1 MKYLL
6 DTNICIYLIK
16 RKSPE
21 IIHELEKVGFENV
34 YLSTITVAE
43 LEYGVA
49 NSCRQQEAQVALLEF
64 MLSFT
69 VLDFTQS
76 SANCYGRIRKE
87 LKDKGEPIGE
97 MDMLIASIALANNLT
112 IVTNNEREF
121 TRISNLHVTN
131 WKNKS

>member
-49 NSCRQQEAQVALLEF
+49 NSCRQQEAQIALLEF
-64 MLSFT
+64 ILSFT

-87 LKDKGEPIGE
+87 VKDKGEPIGE
-97 MDMLIASIALANNLT
+97 MDSLPRLHWQT
-112 IVTNNEREF
+112 ISRLLRTMSVSLQEYQIYT
-121 TRISNLHVTN
+121 
-131 WKNKS
+131 